1 MGLPVVVLFAVDV
14 AVPGEAR
21 DLPVQ
26 GVPALTAL
34 EAGGVPPPVHRLE
47 IEPVGDPEAAAG
59 ADGAAAVFGAARR
72 RRRRRSGRVERL
84 QLGYVVFEGG
94 VRSAELALRLG
105 LVEGRR
111 AACVRSAGL
120 VVVVGRGA
128 ARTAAGYRG
137 IGVPH

>member
-1 MGLPVVVLFAVDV
+1 MDRTPGQCTARAAAVVVLFAVDV

-21 DLPVQ
+21 DLPVE

-84 QLGYVVFEGG
+84 QLAKF
-94 VRSAELALRLG
+94 RFAL
-105 LVEGRR
+105 
-111 AACVRSAGL
+111 SFS
-120 VVVVGRGA
+120 
-128 ARTAAGYRG
+128 
-137 IGVPH
+137 